1 MSITYHERP
10 GVYADYD
17 ASAVFSTSPATK
29 TVAVAGLNS
38 STAGTCKFSSA
49 ASAAAVFGADA
60 PLTALIRQAFLS
72 GASTVLARAVP
83 VDSVMGYH
91 DSLEA
96 LLAQR
101 EATYFVID
109 SCDAAVQ
116 ADMRELIEAAS
127 EAKNECI
134 GLVGMDC
141 ASDEEL
147 IERSAVLNSPRM
159 VLVAPQVYVGE
170 EICSGNLAAAA
181 LAGLLAAQS
190 DPAVPLNGAVLPG
203 LSGVTN
209 LWSETRLDALLRGG
223 VTPLECIGGEVRVI
237 RAVTTCTTINGVA
250 DATFRELNTI
260 LVIDEVL
267 PALRTVLQQRFSRL
281 KNTAVTRSAIRNQV
295 VIELERRVAAQII
308 DSYDALTVTQNADD
322 PTVCDIRFRF
332 SVAHCLNRILL
343 TAHISV

>member
-17 ASAVFSTSPATK
+17 ASAVYSTSPATK

-83 VDSVMGYH
+83 VNSVMGYH

-101 EATYFVID
+101 EASYIVTD

-116 ADMRELIEAAS
+116 AEMRDLIEAAAES
-127 EAKNECI
+127 KNECI
-134 GLVGMDC
+134 GLVGMGC
-141 ASDEEL
+141 ADDEEL
-147 IERSAVLNSPRM
+147 IQRAAALNSPRM
-159 VLVAPQVYVGE
+159 VLIAPQVYVGE
-170 EICSGNLAAAA
+170 QICSGNLAAAA
-181 LAGLLAAQS
+181 LAGLLATQT
-190 DPAVPLNGAVLPG
+190 DPALPLNSAVLPG
-203 LSGVTN
+203 LSGVTE
-209 LWSETRLDALLRGG
+209 LWTEARLDALLRGG
-223 VTPLECIGGEVRVI
+223 VTPLECVGGSVSVI
-237 RAVTTCTTINGVA
+237 RAVTTCTTVDGTA

-267 PALRTVLQQRFSRL
+267 PALRSALQQQFSRM

-295 VIELERRVAAQII
+295 LVELERRVAAQII
-308 DSYDALTVTQNADD
+308 DSYDTLTVTQNADD

-332 SVAHCLNRILL
+332 SVAHNLNRIQL